1 MTTQQYVVKP
11 SSDRYGTSLLPEY
24 SFYDEEA
31 AVAMANRLQEEQPI
45 GWDVIGAGTTEII
58 YKAR

>member
-11 SSDRYGTSLLPEY
+11 SSDKNGTNY
-24 SFYDEEA
+24 SKEHVFFDEEA
-31 AVAMANRLQEEQPI
+31 AKLMAISLQQSNPI
-45 GWDVIGAGTTEII
+45 GWDVVGEGTSEII